1 MTKLPALLA
10 LFLLMLLTMVMP
22 PAAHAD
28 SGDIQAASRSVVRVA
43 IFGEVDGERRMIGHG
58 SGLVVAPDKIITN
71 AHVVE
76 ESLHNESITFL
87 IVPSQGRESYSA
99 TLVKWSPEN
108 DLALLQLQGSERL
121 PAASLLLSS
130 VPDGSDVFAIGYPAN
145 VDIAMQLD
153 EAETMRPQT
162 PVKTRGTISSGRSA
176 KAFDT
181 ILHTA
186 PIAPGNSGG
195 PMVDACGRVVGINSF
210 GSTNENGGSEFYFAI
225 SVKELTAF
233 LRSQKVAYT
242 SVSGPCRSV
251 AELTAAEA
259 EREKAAREKI
269 EKEQRIAE
277 AASEKAQ
284 AQARRD
290 AELNIIAER
299 DNRLALSGLL
309 LLLALGCAGGCYALF
324 HAERALHG
332 KIAGI
337 VGAILTFTALFI
349 FAGRPGFADVADR
362 MADAETPRQAAA
374 QSTAASTA
382 SADNGGTKSC
392 VFVPERSKVTV
403 SSTADVRFNWN
414 SSGCVNGRTQYAPDG
429 GHWTRGFVPGSD
441 QQVSLVH
448 YNPADNSYRIERYL
462 LGLDAMQKAQEARR
476 QFNVKGCSGAKDKAE
491 RITRMNQSL
500 RDILPPQPNELLVFA
515 CEDTG

>member
-1 MTKLPALLA
+1 MMMKPAPMLSCLLLLLA
-10 LFLLMLLTMVMP
+10 MFF
-22 PAAHAD
+22 PACAQAD

-76 ESLHNESITFL
+76 ESLYNDSITFR
-87 IVPSQGRESYSA
+87 IVPSQGSDSYTA

-108 DLALLQLQGSERL
+108 DLALLQLEVGARL
-121 PAASLLLSS
+121 PAASLLTGDA
-130 VPDGSDVFAIGYPAN
+130 PDGSDVFAIGYPAN

-153 EAETMRPQT
+153 EAETMRPQS
-162 PVKTRGTISSGRSA
+162 PVKTRGTVSSGRSA

-233 LRSQKVAYT
+233 LRAQKVAYN

-259 EREKAAREKI
+259 EREKAARAKI
-269 EKEQRIAE
+269 AEEQRSADAARDKAE
-277 AASEKAQ
+277 

-290 AELNIIAER
+290 AELDIIAER
-299 DNRLALSGLL
+299 ENRMALSGLL
-309 LLLALGCAGGCYALF
+309 LLFALGCGGISYALF
-324 HAERALHG
+324 QAGRGQHG
-332 KIAGI
+332 KIAAI
-337 VGAILTFTALFI
+337 VGGALTFAALLI
-349 FAGRPGFADVADR
+349 FAGRPSFADVADR
-362 MADAETPRQAAA
+362 MKNEKPAQQKAADDKTPT
-374 QSTAASTA
+374 STDANSSGA
-382 SADNGGTKSC
+382 KSC
-392 VFVPERSKVTV
+392 VFVPDRSKVTV
-403 SSTADVRFNWN
+403 SSTADIRFDWKNT
-414 SSGCVNGRTQYAPDG
+414 GCVNDRTQYALDG
-429 GHWTRGFVPGSD
+429 SNWTRGFVPGSD
-441 QQVSLVH
+441 QQVSLVS
-448 YNPADNSYRIERYL
+448 YNPDNNSYRIERYL
-462 LGLDAMQKAQEARR
+462 LGLDAMQKARSARQ
-476 QFNVKGCSGAKDKAE
+476 QFNVKGCSTSKDKAQ

-500 RDILPPQPNELLVFA
+500 RDILPEQPNELLIFS
-515 CEDTG
+515 CQNEG